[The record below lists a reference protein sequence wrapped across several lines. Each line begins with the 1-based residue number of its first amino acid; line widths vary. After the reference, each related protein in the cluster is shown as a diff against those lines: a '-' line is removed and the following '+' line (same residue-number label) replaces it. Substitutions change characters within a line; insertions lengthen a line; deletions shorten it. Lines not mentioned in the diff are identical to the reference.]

1 MKRKKPKKSS
11 KTIAPQNGRKQKNR
25 KAEALERGK
34 RSVVLTLFIFW
45 GKTAFGAVLLALTL
59 FFVSYLF
66 FFPEPEIKMTK
77 TFDSTKMTSYDIQ
90 VTNPSMMDIHQLTI
104 AFRFDEN
111 YPVSSY
117 YLDEPQYKTG
127 FVLKP
132 GFVSRLT
139 VSVGDI
145 VAEKPFYNPFK
156 YSSGVQA
163 ITNRLGPDSS
173 ATLYVNIDKTYNGPK
188 EQVFPISLKH
198 SLRSN
203 SYFIT
208 FKYMPL
214 GEFAPIAITKEGC
227 YDFDGH
233 KTEADNYGKEYKQ
246 KIVGPD
252 GKAKTFSLSVTKA
265 NSAM

>member
-1 MKRKKPKKSS
+1 M
-11 KTIAPQNGRKQKNR
+11 
-25 KAEALERGK
+25 GK
-34 RSVVLTLFIFW
+34 RPVVLTFFIFW

-59 FFVSYLF
+59 FLVSYLF
-66 FFPEPEIKMTK
+66 FFPEPEVKITK
-77 TFDSTKMTSYDIQ
+77 TFDSPKMTSYDIQ
-90 VTNPSMMDIHQLTI
+90 VTNPSMMDIHQLTM

-139 VSVGDI
+139 ISVGDK
-145 VAEKPFYNPFK
+145 VTEKPFYNPFK

-163 ITNRLGPDSS
+163 VTNRLGPDSS